1 MLHLN
6 VCWARPTWC
15 RADGAAHSYPSRF
28 RQRSDGSRTIRAASR
43 RDRFVP
49 VCFIDVLF
57 HSQAALIG
65 QCGAYIT
72 LSRPQDRPFV
82 YSCIPAPN
90 LMQLLAAND
99 GVKLA
104 CPFCI
109 RSRTS
114 RINNPEGDVY
124 EVRDRFEGGCSGSR
138 GRACRLSGSE
148 APPS

>member
-1 MLHLN
+1 MLHCCAFMLTSSPYRLM
-6 VCWARPTWC
+6 AR
-15 RADGAAHSYPSRF
+15 
-28 RQRSDGSRTIRAASR
+28 
-43 RDRFVP
+43 
-49 VCFIDVLF
+49 
-57 HSQAALIG
+57 
-65 QCGAYIT
+65 AYNP
-72 LSRPQDRPFV
+72 SRPQDRPFV

-90 LMQLLAAND
+90 LMQLPAAND